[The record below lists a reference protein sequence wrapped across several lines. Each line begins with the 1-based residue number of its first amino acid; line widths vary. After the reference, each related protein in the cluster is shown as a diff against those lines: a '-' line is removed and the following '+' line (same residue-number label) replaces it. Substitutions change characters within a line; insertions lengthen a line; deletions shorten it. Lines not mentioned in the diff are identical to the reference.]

1 MSFKLKE
8 EYDIDINKKTENEVN
23 KNKNRVFTE
32 QNSNYLNKNTN
43 DFFDF
48 KQINNETNQENLNKS
63 DNSGIMNNLTKKNEI
78 FKNLRNKTDFL
89 SNNNFSINNENDINR
104 NNTKHSKAGS
114 INFYINEL
122 RSHPIINFFNRNCSI
137 NCKFLTIIINTII
150 SFSIFILN
158 IDDVKNKE
166 KYYINY
172 ISIFL
177 LEFFNSLYIEITYFI
192 FRYIS
197 SLSKYKIVLIINI
210 IIIIFTINLIVN
222 FIIKNETKFYRIL
235 NLFYSLLMIASNLI
249 TINIICKYEKR
260 KQNNLQ
266 NIEDIIN
273 FSEINKDKDKKHIGF
288 SSAVYDKLKDITKKR
303 DEIELIEEENQNDIK
318 KEKKNNNNNIKNVDI
333 K

>member
-8 EYDIDINKKTENEVN
+8 ETLDININKKTDNEVN

-43 DFFDF
+43 DLFDF

-63 DNSGIMNNLTKKNEI
+63 DNSGIISNLTKKNEI
-78 FKNLRNKTDFL
+78 FKNLRNKTNFL
-89 SNNNFSINNENDINR
+89 SNNLSTNNENNINR

-122 RSHPIINFFNRNCSI
+122 RSHPLINFFNRNCSI
-137 NCKFLTIIINTII
+137 NCKFITIIINIII

-158 IDDVKNKE
+158 IDDIKNKE
-166 KYYINY
+166 KYYINNTY
-172 ISIFL
+172 IFL

-249 TINIICKYEKR
+249 TINIICKYEKK

-266 NIEDIIN
+266 NIEEIIN
-273 FSEINKDKDKKHIGF
+273 FSEINKEKEKKHIGF
-288 SSAVYDKLKDITKKR
+288 NSAVYDKLKERKK
-303 DEIELIEEENQNDIK
+303 DEIELIEEENQNDLKNNK
-318 KEKKNNNNNIKNVDI
+318 KENNKNNIKNVDI

>member
-8 EYDIDINKKTENEVN
+8 EYDINISKKTENEVN
-23 KNKNRVFTE
+23 KNKSRVFTE

-43 DFFDF
+43 DLFDF

-63 DNSGIMNNLTKKNEI
+63 DNSGIINNLTKKNEI

-89 SNNNFSINNENDINR
+89 SNNNFSMNNDNNINIS
-104 NNTKHSKAGS
+104 NTKHSKAGS

-122 RSHPIINFFNRNCSI
+122 RSHPIINFFNRNCTI
-137 NCKFLTIIINTII
+137 NCKFLTIVINTIF

-197 SLSKYKIVLIINI
+197 SLSKYKIVLILNI
-210 IIIIFTINLIVN
+210 MIIIFTINLIVN
-222 FIIKNETKFYRIL
+222 FIIKNESKFYRII
-235 NLFYSLLMIASNLI
+235 NLFYSLTMIASNLI
-249 TINIICKYEKR
+249 TINIICKYEKK

-318 KEKKNNNNNIKNVDI
+318 KEKNNNNNIKNVDI

>member
-8 EYDIDINKKTENEVN
+8 ETFDININKKTDNEVN

-43 DFFDF
+43 DLFDF

-63 DNSGIMNNLTKKNEI
+63 DNSGIISNLTKKNEI
-78 FKNLRNKTDFL
+78 FKNLRNKTNFL
-89 SNNNFSINNENDINR
+89 SNNLSTNNENNINR

-122 RSHPIINFFNRNCSI
+122 RSHSLINFFNRKCTI
-137 NCKFLTIIINTII
+137 NCKFLTIIINLVF

-197 SLSKYKIVLIINI
+197 SLSKYKIVLILNI
-210 IIIIFTINLIVN
+210 MIIIFTINLIVN
-222 FIIKNETKFYRIL
+222 FIIKNESKFYRII
-235 NLFYSLLMIASNLI
+235 NLFYSLTMIASNLI
-249 TINIICKYEKR
+249 TINIICKYEKK

-266 NIEDIIN
+266 NIEEIIN
-273 FSEINKDKDKKHIGF
+273 FSEINKEKEKKHIGF
-288 SSAVYDKLKDITKKR
+288 NSAVYDKLKERKK
-303 DEIELIEEENQNDIK
+303 DEIELIEEENQNDLKNNK
-318 KEKKNNNNNIKNVDI
+318 KENNKNNIKNVDI